1 MFNRRNYPDFRI
13 DPTADL
19 GVEGRDGVDF
29 EERRMDHQTDGLR
42 DFHLHIPM
50 GSCFDERTVDP
61 TVPVIGDR
69 TRPSPDDYYSR
80 KLARLAAAQEA
91 DQ

>member
-29 EERRMDHQTDGLR
+29 EERGL
-42 DFHLHIPM
+42 IPN
-50 GSCFDERTVDP
+50 
-61 TVPVIGDR
+61 
-69 TRPSPDDYYSR
+69 PSVSSPLFPQRRNFVAS
-80 KLARLAAAQEA
+80 
-91 DQ
+91 